1 MVTADKVT
9 TKEPLGDAPK
19 LTQFINN
26 ILLNK
31 QTKFEG
37 YLMVESQ
44 VRCLCFHQLMPYLLY
59 MQITK
64 KSVNGGLKGYS
75 HDKMHF

>member
-44 VRCLCFHQLMPYLLY
+44 VLFDAYVF
-59 MQITK
+59 I
-64 KSVNGGLKGYS
+64 S
-75 HDKMHF
+75 